1 MSSGLQSTLEHLV
14 LNSRIS
20 LTVVTVVVYDYLLTF
35 SREIEY
41 IWLRPWTWVS
51 TMFVVVRYI
60 GLCWIITNALTP
72 LFLALSK
79 SVFHLPFYALLATN
93 DLIPTDGLKLS
104 CGYFKG
110 TVIYQI
116 SSWAF
121 IVFLSAADLMMILR
135 VYAMWNR
142 SRTILSILLFIYVP
156 QSIISVV
163 LVGIY
168 NNPNTHLSVT
178 LAQVLDLSFC
188 NVSYMNT
195 PAILFVY
202 NATPRVVLAAALVIF
217 AVSQTLKQSFEMYKA
232 TKQWQ
237 PNRYIKKLVGDGI
250 LYFFV
255 YVLYQIDFVLT
266 LAVAPTNNTLVFLGV
281 FLYVAFYI
289 LVPRFIISIREL
301 YDHDVR
307 GRFHADNGFG
317 VQLRSSAGLDTTVS
331 AMVFVDGNQ
340 SPEVA
345 GGTTSSVDVELGRVH
360 GSGLHED
367 SPIEGSE

>member
-1 MSSGLQSTLEHLV
+1 
-14 LNSRIS
+14 
-20 LTVVTVVVYDYLLTF
+20 
-35 SREIEY
+35 
-41 IWLRPWTWVS
+41 
-51 TMFVVVRYI
+51 MFVVVRYI
-60 GLCWIITNALTP
+60 ALCWIISFVP
-72 LFLALSK
+72 GPSK
-79 SVFHLPFYALLATN
+79 S
-93 DLIPTDGLKLS
+93 
-104 CGYFKG
+104 
-110 TVIYQI
+110 I

-121 IVFLSAADLMMILR
+121 IVFLSATLMCDIVMMILR
-135 VYAMWNR
+135 VYPMWNR
-142 SRTILSILLFIYVP
+142 SRTILY
-156 QSIISVV
+156 
-163 LVGIY
+163 
-168 NNPNTHLSVT
+168 THLSVT

-188 NVSYMNT
+188 NRYS
-195 PAILFVY
+195 LC

-237 PNRYIKKLVGDGI
+237 PNRYMQKLVGDGI

-289 LVPRFIISIREL
+289 LVPRFIISVREL

-307 GRFHADNGFG
+307 GRFHTDTGFG
-317 VQLRSSAGLDTTVS
+317 VQLQSSAGLDTTMS

-340 SPEVA
+340 SPEV
-345 GGTTSSVDVELGRVH
+345 GGTTSSVDIELGRVH

>member
-1 MSSGLQSTLEHLV
+1 MFHTFTLQ
-14 LNSRIS
+14 RYS
-20 LTVVTVVVYDYLLTF
+20 L
-35 SREIEY
+35 
-41 IWLRPWTWVS
+41 
-51 TMFVVVRYI
+51 
-60 GLCWIITNALTP
+60 C
-72 LFLALSK
+72 
-79 SVFHLPFYALLATN
+79 
-93 DLIPTDGLKLS
+93 
-104 CGYFKG
+104 
-110 TVIYQI
+110 
-116 SSWAF
+116 
-121 IVFLSAADLMMILR
+121 
-135 VYAMWNR
+135 
-142 SRTILSILLFIYVP
+142 
-156 QSIISVV
+156 
-163 LVGIY
+163 
-168 NNPNTHLSVT
+168 
-178 LAQVLDLSFC
+178 
-188 NVSYMNT
+188 
-195 PAILFVY
+195 

-237 PNRYIKKLVGDGI
+237 PNRYMQKLVGDGI

-289 LVPRFIISIREL
+289 LVPRFIISVREL

-307 GRFHADNGFG
+307 GRFHTDTGFG
-317 VQLRSSAGLDTTVS
+317 VQLQSSAGLDTTMS

-345 GGTTSSVDVELGRVH
+345 GGTTSSVDIELGRVH